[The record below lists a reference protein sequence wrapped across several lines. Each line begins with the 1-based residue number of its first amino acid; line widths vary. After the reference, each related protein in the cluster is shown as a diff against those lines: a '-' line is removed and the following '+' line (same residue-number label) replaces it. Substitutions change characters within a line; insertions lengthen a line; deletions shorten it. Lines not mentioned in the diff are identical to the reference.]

1 MKTAKK
7 PYRVKKKHSPKMT
20 TKPSEKEPCIARRI
34 TRGLQLSEDI
44 LQGEPVV
51 TGYGKERLCIEN
63 YRNIMEYNEKRIC
76 VQTKR
81 GKLWVE
87 GERLVIAYFR
97 EEGMCIVGDIRQ
109 ISYR

>member
-1 MKTAKK
+1 MKTVKK

-63 YRNIMEYNEKRIC
+63 YHNIMEYNEKRIC